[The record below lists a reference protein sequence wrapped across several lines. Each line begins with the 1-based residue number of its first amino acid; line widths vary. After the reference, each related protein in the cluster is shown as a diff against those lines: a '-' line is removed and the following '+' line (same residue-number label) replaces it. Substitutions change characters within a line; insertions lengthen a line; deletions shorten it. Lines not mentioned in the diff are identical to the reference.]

1 MNDAPVWLLFSLLIL
16 LLTISACFSGSET
29 GMMSINRYRLKHLA
43 KKHRSARRVQ
53 RLLRRTDRLIG
64 VILIGNNLAN
74 NFAAIVAAA
83 IAIRLFGQGSE
94 FLAGVVLTIVM
105 LIFAEVT
112 PKTIAALHPE
122 RVAFPASVVLK
133 PLLRLLYPVV
143 WLVNH
148 VSNALLRT
156 MGFNPDDYQDDSLS
170 KEELRT
176 VVDESSGEEIPSG
189 HQGMLINILDLETVT
204 VNDIMVPRN
213 EVVGLDLHDDTEAL
227 VDQIINTEYTRVP
240 VYEGDINHMVG
251 ILHMRRVNRLLRKGA
266 DSLTK
271 EAIKRFS
278 REPYYVPESTPLH
291 VQLVNFQKNKR
302 RIALVVDEYGEIEG
316 LVTLE
321 DILEEIVGEFT
332 TNEAEDAEGITE
344 HSDGSFTI
352 GGSATIREINKITDW
367 RLPTDGPK
375 TLNGLVL
382 EILEEIPEGNVCF
395 RHGNYRFESLALSD
409 KRIKE
414 VRAWRFK
421 GASAREEEEEK
432 NG

>member
-1 MNDAPVWLLFSLLIL
+1 M
-16 LLTISACFSGSET
+16 TSAFFSGSET

-43 KKHRSARRVQ
+43 KKHRSARRVM
-53 RLLRRTDRLIG
+53 RLLNRTDRLIG

-74 NFAAIVAAA
+74 NFAAIVTAL
-83 IAIRLFGQGSE
+83 IALRLFGQGSE
-94 FLAGVVLTIVM
+94 LFAGVALTIVM

-122 RVAFPASVVLK
+122 RIAFPASWVLK
-133 PLLRLLYPVV
+133 PLLKLLYPVV

-148 VSNALLRT
+148 FSNGMLK
-156 MGFNPDDYQDDSLS
+156 MFGINPDKRPDDMLS

-176 VVDESSGEEIPSG
+176 VVDESTGEEVPSD
-189 HQGMLINILDLETVT
+189 HQGMLINILDLEKVT

-213 EVVGLDLHDDTEAL
+213 EIVGLNLDDDTDDL
-227 VDQIINTEYTRVP
+227 VSQIINLEYTRVP
-240 VYEGDINHMVG
+240 VYQGDINHIEG

-278 REPYYVPESTPLH
+278 REPYFVPESTPLH
-291 VQLVNFQKNKR
+291 VQLVNFQINKR
-302 RIALVVDEYGEIEG
+302 RIALVVDEYGEVLG

-332 TNEAEDAEGITE
+332 TTS
-344 HSDGSFTI
+344 SDGSDEITVNPDNTYTI
-352 GGSATIREINKITDW
+352 GGGATIRDINKVTGW
-367 RLPTDGPK
+367 ELPTQGPK

-382 EILEEIPEGNVCF
+382 EVLEEIPEGNVCF
-395 RHGNYRFESLALSD
+395 RYGNYSFETLSISD
-409 KRIKE
+409 KRVDE
-414 VRAWRFK
+414 VNARFIGLAK
-421 GASAREEEEEK
+421 REEYDD
-432 NG
+432 